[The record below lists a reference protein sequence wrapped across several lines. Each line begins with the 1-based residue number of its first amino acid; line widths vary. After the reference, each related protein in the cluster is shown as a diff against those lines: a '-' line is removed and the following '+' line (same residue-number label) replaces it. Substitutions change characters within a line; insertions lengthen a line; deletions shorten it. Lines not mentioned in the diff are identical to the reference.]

1 MNTGEE
7 GRRRSASQET
17 SLVVGKNGHEPDAS
31 FRTNC
36 EGLGGGAWMSAQ
48 DGDALE
54 LFLKQQVIEFL
65 TGLWRFCAAS
75 RWLTEKA
82 LEYREIIGQ
91 FRRFLTGRLQQG
103 TRVFEAMLTY
113 DVGHRM

>member
-1 MNTGEE
+1 M
-7 GRRRSASQET
+7 
-17 SLVVGKNGHEPDAS
+17 GKNGHEPDAS

-65 TGLWRFCAAS
+65 IPQGAKECWEAA
-75 RWLTEKA
+75 
-82 LEYREIIGQ
+82 
-91 FRRFLTGRLQQG
+91 
-103 TRVFEAMLTY
+103 V
-113 DVGHRM
+113 